1 MSFSYRRSYTGKLQG
16 VLLDWSGATLDY
28 GCFAPTVVFV
38 QIFKEHGVD
47 ISLEQARKPMGA
59 YKRDHIAQ
67 IMQMPEVAE
76 RWQTARG
83 HLPGDKDVQELYDI
97 FIPRQIDCIVEY
109 ADLIPG
115 VKETVDAFHKG
126 GLKVGSDTGYTR
138 AMMEPLVPEVKKRG
152 YDPDAIVCPDEVAGG
167 RPAPW
172 MAFQNAMKLGIYPL
186 EAMVKIGDTLV
197 DIAEGLNA
205 GMWTIGLAKTG
216 NELGLTEAEVHALSP
231 DAIKAKLA
239 PIYRKMYEAG
249 AHYVVD
255 SLADSLPVLDEI
267 NARLAH
273 GERP

>member
-1 MSFSYRRSYTGKLQG
+1 LQG
-16 VLLDWSGATLDY
+16 VILDWSGTTLDY

-38 QIFKEHGVD
+38 QIFKEHGVE
-47 ISLEQARKPMGA
+47 ITLEQARKPMGA

-67 IMQMPEVAE
+67 IMQMPEVATE
-76 RWQTARG
+76 WKTAHG
-83 HLPGDKDVQELYDI
+83 HLPGDQDIQSLYEA

-115 VKETVDAFHKG
+115 VKETVDAFHAQ
-126 GLKVGSDTGYTR
+126 GLKVGSCTGYTR
-138 AMMEPLVPEVKKRG
+138 AMMAPLLPEAKQRG
-152 YDPDAIVCPDEVAGG
+152 YDPDVLVCPDEAPGG

-172 MAFQNAMKLGIYPL
+172 MCYLNAMKLGIYPM
-186 EAMVKIGDTLV
+186 EALVKIGDTLV

-216 NELGLTEAEVHALSP
+216 NELGMTEAEVNALSP
-231 DAIKAKLA
+231 EALQAKLA

-255 SLADSLPVLDEI
+255 SLADTLPIIDHI
-267 NARLAH
+267 NARLAN